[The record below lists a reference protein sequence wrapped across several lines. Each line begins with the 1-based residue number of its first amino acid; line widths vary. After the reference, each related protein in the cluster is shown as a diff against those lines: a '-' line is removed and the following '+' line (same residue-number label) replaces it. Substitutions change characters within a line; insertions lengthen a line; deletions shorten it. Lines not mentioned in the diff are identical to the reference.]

1 MTLDGVE
8 HKKRYQA
15 IGSHYLF
22 SHSSKGRSH
31 VMTMTLTFLPI
42 LKKIA
47 SLECWDEV
55 DDEKY
60 GELGSGN
67 TVDGEGN

>member
-1 MTLDGVE
+1 LDDND
-8 HKKRYQA
+8 
-15 IGSHYLF
+15 ID
-22 SHSSKGRSH
+22 
-31 VMTMTLTFLPI
+31 I
-42 LKKIA
+42 LANIEIA

-67 TVDGEGN
+67 IVDGEGN